1 MSYCY
6 NDYLKLTK
14 EYLRSLNYYREA
26 EKNLSASLTDINV
39 ELGSVSIKS
48 SNATNDEVH
57 GASLGLNSV
66 ERAAAY
72 RINLENRYTEII
84 RERNLLRKHID
95 KLTRAINTLPP
106 AEQEVIKLFFAD
118 CMSYTKISET
128 LNYSERT
135 IKRRMHNAI
144 RSIAVMLFGDRANRR
159 MEFIQ

>member
-26 EKNLSASLTDINV
+26 EKNLSASLTDIDV
-39 ELGSVSIKS
+39 ELGGVSIKS
-48 SNATNDEVH
+48 ANAADEIH
-57 GASLGLNSV
+57 GVSSELTSV

-144 RSIAVMLFGDRANRR
+144 RSIAVILFGDRANRR

>member
-1 MSYCY
+1 MIYCY

-14 EYLRSLNYYREA
+14 EYLRNLNYYREA
-26 EKNLSASLTDINV
+26 EKNLASALTDINA

-72 RINLENRYTEII
+72 RINLEHRYAEII
-84 RERNLLRKHID
+84 VERGLLRKHID
-95 KLTRAINTLPP
+95 KLTRAISTLPR
-106 AEQEVIKLFFAD
+106 AEQEVVRLFFID
-118 CMSYTKISET
+118 RLSYTRISET
-128 LNYSERT
+128 LSYSERT

-144 RSIAVMLFGDRANRR
+144 HSIAVMLFGDRANRR
-159 MEFIQ
+159 MEFIK